1 MAADPDAHVNEA
13 KLVPQLLPQVRQRL
27 AGPRLW
33 VADQQFGDLAQVR
46 RCTEEDDHCVLRLH
60 KKSRF
65 TPDTEQLVR
74 PGQDHLGRAWTD
86 ELGELHSSRQGTLR
100 MRRITLQRGAKPP
113 LVLVTNLL
121 DAATYPANDLLDLYK
136 KRWGIEQVFQQ
147 VSQVF
152 HLAQLIGSSPQA
164 IIFQG
169 ALCMMLYN
177 VLLIVRAIIAQTQD
191 RPVSSISTHTLC
203 YDLKRGLIALHFLE
217 SPGPLAEALQARAAA
232 IPDLSRLSLPTPQIR
247 QDRGSRAHQRNNI
260 YHVSNTN
267 AAPPDISPSTVF
279 S

>member
-1 MAADPDAHVNEA
+1 
-13 KLVPQLLPQVRQRL
+13 
-27 AGPRLW
+27 
-33 VADQQFGDLAQVR
+33 
-46 RCTEEDDHCVLRLH
+46 
-60 KKSRF
+60 
-65 TPDTEQLVR
+65 
-74 PGQDHLGRAWTD
+74 
-86 ELGELHSSRQGTLR
+86 

-152 HLAQLIGSSPQA
+152 HLAHLIGSSPQA

-177 VLLIVRAIIAQTQD
+177 VLLTVRAIIAQTQD
-191 RPVSSISTHTLC
+191 RAVSSISTHTLC

-232 IPDLSRLSLPTPQIR
+232 IPDLSAYLYQRLKSAWTKRWIKSPPKKQNLPRIKHK
-247 QDRGSRAHQRNNI
+247 RGTAGHFSI
-260 YHVSNTN
+260 YRVLIENKKTNHV
-267 AAPPDISPSTVF
+267 
-279 S
+279 